1 MRKYKVHLKH
11 EWVTIVHSG
20 HTAIN
25 CKQPANTFSRFLLYN
40 RALIRSTDG
49 KSKMYIVDMAGH
61 NWQFSCNI
69 IRLWMRA
76 SDSTARRGGKV
87 DRFTRLQNHSTKD
100 HSLRGWTDLF
110 SHNCSAAFV
119 IFYSFY
125 IFFISAH
132 PCPQGRY
139 TQSCV
144 NKLVVSYKSCMR
156 PRLTQIQ
163 GDSNLFTDFFLR

>member
-1 MRKYKVHLKH
+1 
-11 EWVTIVHSG
+11 
-20 HTAIN
+20 
-25 CKQPANTFSRFLLYN
+25 
-40 RALIRSTDG
+40 
-49 KSKMYIVDMAGH
+49 MAGH

-125 IFFISAH
+125 IFFISAMTWSNYRSLFKLNNVH
-132 PCPQGRY
+132 FPDKLKFYVIFIPWPLQNTFTPQRPQPTTKVTYKKGRPVSEIPSPA
-139 TQSCV
+139 TSS
-144 NKLVVSYKSCMR
+144 LVYNLS
-156 PRLTQIQ
+156 
-163 GDSNLFTDFFLR
+163 DSQRSQ